1 MKKINLEQIQEA
13 SRRIFE
19 ISSEIHLLQDE
30 LENLL
35 SLIDK
40 NSLEYQKGKIS
51 REVFESN
58 EKRLKKESA
67 LRIKKINQLVKEGL
81 ELLKKAEKE
90 IKAQKA

>member
-67 LRIKKINQLVKEGL
+67 LRIKKINQLVREGL
-81 ELLKKAEKE
+81 E
-90 IKAQKA
+90 

>member
-1 MKKINLEQIQEA
+1 MKKVNLEQIQEA

>member
-13 SRRIFE
+13 SRRIFK